1 MKTFKY
7 LIVCCLWTFNSS
19 AFAQNNPPAS
29 INFQAVALDDNGR
42 ELAGTDANGIPISDK
57 AIKVQFSIVTD
68 NPGGTVQYAEVHLTN
83 TDRHGL
89 FTLNIGEG
97 TPLIGK
103 SLKDVNWHVGKKFLK
118 VELDINNGKGYRV
131 VSTQQI
137 LSVPYAL
144 YSGESLEAKK
154 VDTLRMRDSVL
165 HSTNIKKVQSN
176 LDKHIKADQDTIPT
190 NELQSIS
197 IKGGRVNLSL
207 GGGSV
212 LLPDS
217 NSSNELQT
225 IVLNGGQ
232 VLLSKGGGSFAL
244 PDSSD
249 ANEIQSIDIKGG
261 TISLSQGGGSIKIPD
276 SSDVNEIQTLSI
288 SGNKI
293 SISGTGGN
301 TITLP
306 GSGGGGDRIIRGTT
320 TGGFSPSTVNGS
332 GFTVSR
338 MWDGTYNVAFS
349 TPFTVTPS
357 ATVSVYFTG
366 SSPFFYYHA
375 FISSI
380 STSGMVV
387 KTGYNANGGDY
398 FMNNIGFSF
407 VVVGQ

>member
-1 MKTFKY
+1 MKKT
-7 LIVCCLWTFNSS
+7 LILLTVVLVNTILK
-19 AFAQNNPPAS
+19 AQTNPPAA
-29 INFQAVALDDNGR
+29 INFQAVALDENGR
-42 ELAGTDANGIPISDK
+42 EIAGVDANGIPITDK
-57 AIKVQFSIVTD
+57 AVKVQFSIVTD
-68 NPGGTVQYAEVHLTN
+68 NPNGTVQYAEVHLTN

-89 FTLNIGEG
+89 FTLNIGQG
-97 TPLIGK
+97 TPMTGK
-103 SLKDVNWHVGKKFLK
+103 SLKDVNWHIGKKYLK

-137 LSVPYAL
+137 LSVPYAM

-190 NELQSIS
+190 NELQSLS
-197 IKGGRVNLSL
+197 INGGRVNLSL
-207 GGGSV
+207 GGGTV

-217 NSSNELQT
+217 SSTNELQN
-225 IVLNGGQ
+225 IAINGGQ
-232 VLLSKGGGSFAL
+232 ISLSQGGGNIAL

-249 ANEIQSIDIKGG
+249 VNELQSIGIKGG
-261 TISLSQGGGSIKIPD
+261 TISLSQGGGSIKLPD

-288 SGNKI
+288 AGNKI

-306 GSGGGGDRIIRGTT
+306 GSGGSADRIIRGTT
-320 TGGFSPSTVNGS
+320 TGGFGPSTINGS
-332 GFTVSR
+332 GFSVSR
-338 MWDGTYNVAFS
+338 MWDGTYNVSFN

-357 ATVSVYFTG
+357 AVVSVYHSG
-366 SSPFFYYHA
+366 GSPFLNYNA
-375 FISSI
+375 VISSI
-380 STSGMVV
+380 STTGMVV
-387 KTGYNANGGDY
+387 KTGYNAGGGD
-398 FMNNIGFSF
+398 FFLNSIAFSF